1 MKKKL
6 KAAILLGLIG
16 ACLNMT
22 NIQSASAA
30 EESTLNSYNR
40 SAVADANWQKMHGNT
55 GISFADTD
63 PEYADMMKKY
73 IYGDIAQQIK
83 ITPVEASLVKLSV
96 LTTNQNEKMLY
107 SAVEEALAVKATPLQ
122 VREAIYHITPY
133 VGFAKTSVALEIA
146 NEVFRDKGIA
156 LPLPDDGTTND
167 DTRFIAGLNFQTD
180 TYGQRITQMRA
191 ATPDYQKH
199 LQDDL
204 SAFCFGDIYTRKTLN
219 LKEREMLTMAAI
231 GTLGIEAQFRSHV
244 NGTLAAGGSS
254 EEVIGVITAMNP
266 YVGFPRTLW
275 MLQIANTAIDAYN
288 K

>member
-1 MKKKL
+1 MKRKL
-6 KAAILLGLIG
+6 KAIILLGLIG

-22 NIQSASAA
+22 NIQPASAA
-30 EESTLNSYNR
+30 EESTLNTYDR
-40 SAVADANWQKMHGNT
+40 SAVADANWQKMHGNERMP
-55 GISFADTD
+55 FADTD
-63 PEYADMMKKY
+63 PEYSDMMKKY
-73 IYGDIAQQIK
+73 IYGDIAQQVK
-83 ITPVEASLVKLSV
+83 ITPVEAALVKLSV
-96 LTTNQNEKMLY
+96 LTTSQNEKMLH
-107 SAVEEALAVKATPLQ
+107 SAVEEALAVKTTPLQ

-133 VGFAKTSVALEIA
+133 IGFAKTSAALEIA

-156 LPLPDDGTTND
+156 LPLPNDGTTND
-167 DTRFIAGLNFQTD
+167 ENRFAAGLNFQTD
-180 TYGQRITQMRA
+180 TYGERITKMRA

-244 NGTLAAGGSS
+244 NGTLAAGASK

-275 MLQIANTAIDAYN
+275 MLQITNTAIEAYN

>member
-30 EESTLNSYNR
+30 EESILNTYDR

-55 GISFADTD
+55 DIPFADTD

-73 IYGDIAQQIK
+73 IYGDIAQQVK
-83 ITPVEASLVKLSV
+83 ITPVESSLVRLSV
-96 LTTNQNEKMLY
+96 LTTSQNEKMLR

-133 VGFAKTSVALEIA
+133 VGFAKTSAALEIA

-167 DTRFIAGLNFQTD
+167 DNRFIAGLNFQTD
-180 TYGQRITQMRA
+180 TYGERITKMRA

-244 NGTLAAGGSS
+244 NGTLAAGASK
-254 EEVIGVITAMNP
+254 EEVIGVITTINP